1 MVNLLLL
8 GTAVKKKDEIR
19 IVYDYV
25 HYVIAKDIL
34 YIYIICMYMYI
45 CIDICTYIDLYK
57 YILYIYIYIN
67 KYNLLNT
74 QII

>member
-1 MVNLLLL
+1 M
-8 GTAVKKKDEIR
+8 DEIR

-34 YIYIICMYMYI
+34 YIYNMYVYI

-57 YILYIYIYIN
+57 FILYIYI
-67 KYNLLNT
+67 
-74 QII
+74 